1 MKSSAIYTVA
11 ETPVYADE
19 TNRRDDAF
27 NAIDSP
33 KKTVEPTKPADGRVV
48 SMSELFSYA
57 DRIDKILMIL
67 GTIGA
72 LAAGVSQPIQIVLFG
87 DVLNTLNPAD
97 LGEDIEDGIRSVA
110 LNFVFV
116 GIAVFVSGSFQVAC
130 WTITASRQAKRIR
143 SEYVSAI
150 LTKEIGWFDINEPM
164 QLGSRV
170 AEATVTIQEGMGRK
184 VGDGLNFFSMAV
196 SGIVIGLVKG
206 WQLALILLAFTPFI
220 AFTAFL
226 AMKVLSSAT
235 QAGLESYGKAGA
247 VAQEALSNVRT
258 VHMFN
263 SIQHFISKYEHALEQ
278 STKAGGMYFG
288 ALMVANDNLDGN
300 NCTGNGCYDGGRVLT
315 VFFSIIMGAM
325 ALGQAAP
332 SVEAITSARAA
343 AFPVFQTI
351 KRPSLIDPL
360 GDEGKKL
367 DKVMGRIQ
375 IDNVSFSYPSRPDV
389 VVCRNYSL
397 TIEPGETVALVG
409 PSGSGKSTM
418 VSLLERF
425 YDPLSGSVSIDG
437 VDVRTLNVKWL
448 RSQVGLVGQEPSL
461 FATSIMENIRYGCPS
476 ASDDEVVEAAK
487 MANAY
492 NFIMEFPQKFQTE
505 VGERGAQLSGGQ
517 KQRIAIARAIIKN
530 PPILLL
536 DEATSALDTESERVV
551 QESLDQLLAN
561 SHRTTIVVAH
571 RLSTIRNASRIAVH
585 SGGAIVE
592 IGPHDELMKLDNGHY
607 RLLVEA
613 QSRVASQETEKAA
626 IEEMTMDDIESVDDD
641 VVRSRRV
648 SRQSISRHSI
658 LEKDIVQKPDDDQP
672 GDVDLPPFS
681 MARVWKMSLPEWKYL
696 FVGSLGAIVNAAV
709 FPVWG
714 VLLVKV
720 TVLFFQLDYT
730 KSQMLTDARWWAI
743 GFLGLGI
750 MFALSITLQHYGFAV
765 VSQNLVTRVRLST
778 FSAMLHQEI
787 GWFDLD
793 ENSSGALVSRL
804 ATDSAVL
811 QAMTSE
817 TLNRGLINLTT
828 ITIAFAIAFFYSWQM
843 TLVLIAAFPVLAASS
858 YVQAQQMAGTSGNK
872 KNNDA
877 DTAAGSLLAEAIGS
891 IRTVASFS
899 MEVALNTLYVGY
911 LSASKAADVKI
922 GIVGGLAFGVS
933 QGATFE
939 VLAVLFYVSGR
950 WISRGIITF
959 EEFFMVLMVIM
970 LSTFAIGM
978 AAQGATD
985 GAKAKR
991 SAQRVFKVIDRK
1003 PLIDSTSGTGRT
1015 LDLVNGDIEFRNL
1028 VFTYPA
1034 RPDAMIYKNYCLKIA
1049 RGQTVALVGA
1059 SGSGKSTA
1067 ISLMER
1073 FYDPAAGVVTLD
1085 GIDLKELNL
1094 QWLRENVSLVSQEP
1108 VLFAGTIAENI
1119 KLGKPGST
1127 REEIIEAA
1135 RKANAFE
1142 FICNFPNGFD
1152 TDVGD
1157 RGAQVSGGQK
1167 QRIAIAR
1174 AILRDPA
1181 VLLLDEATSAL
1192 DNESERVVQASLD
1205 RLLAIKQRTTIIV
1218 AHRLT
1223 TIRNANLIAVT
1234 SNGAIVEQGTHEELM
1249 QINNGIYKGLVAR
1262 QMNTH

>member
-1 MKSSAIYTVA
+1 M
-11 ETPVYADE
+11 
-19 TNRRDDAF
+19 
-27 NAIDSP
+27 
-33 KKTVEPTKPADGRVV
+33 G
-48 SMSELFSYA
+48 ELFSYA
-57 DRIDKILMIL
+57 DRTDKLLMFL

-72 LAAGVSQPIQIVLFG
+72 LAAGISQPIQIVLFG
-87 DVLNTLNPAD
+87 DVLNTFNPAD
-97 LGEDIEDGIRSVA
+97 PGADIETGIKSVA

-116 GIAVFVSGSFQVAC
+116 GIAVFIAGSFQVAC

-150 LTKEIGWFDINEPM
+150 MTKEIGWFDVNEPM

-196 SGIVIGLVKG
+196 SGLTIGLIKG
-206 WQLALILLAFTPFI
+206 WELALILLAFTPFI

-226 AMKVLSSAT
+226 AMKVLSTAT

-263 SIQHFISKYEHALEQ
+263 SIDHFVAKYESALGL
-278 STKAGGMYFG
+278 STQAGIKKGLAVGWGTGLMFGTVFCTYAGGMYFG

-300 NCTGNGCYDGGRVLT
+300 TCDHYGCYDGGRVLT
-315 VFFSIIMGAM
+315 VFFAVIMGAM

-332 SVEAITSARAA
+332 SAEAITSARAA

-360 GDEGKKL
+360 SEDGKKL

-375 IDNVSFSYPSRPDV
+375 IENVSFAYPSRPEIH
-389 VVCRNYSL
+389 VCSNYSL

-425 YDPLSGSVSIDG
+425 YDPLNGSVSIDG

-476 ASDDEVVEAAK
+476 ATDDQVIEASK

-492 NFIMEFPQKFQTE
+492 NFIKEFPQGFQTE

-530 PPILLL
+530 PAILLL
-536 DEATSALDTESERVV
+536 DEATSALDTESERIV
-551 QESLDQLLAN
+551 QASLDQLLAN
-561 SHRTTIVVAH
+561 SHRTTVIIAH
-571 RLSTIRNASRIAVH
+571 RLSTIRNANRIAVH

-592 IGPHDELMKLDNGHY
+592 IGSHDELMKLENGHY

-613 QSRVASQETEKAA
+613 QNRVA
-626 IEEMTMDDIESVDDD
+626 IEEKEEGTSDVMTVEDLESPDDHN
-641 VVRSRRV
+641 VRSGRSTRR
-648 SRQSISRHSI
+648 SISRHSVSEKEGAAPI
-658 LEKDIVQKPDDDQP
+658 DDLEL
-672 GDVDLPPFS
+672 GDANLPPFS
-681 MARVWKMSLPEWKYL
+681 MARVWKMSLPEWKFL
-696 FVGSLGAIVNAAV
+696 VAGSLGAMINAAV

-714 VLLVKV
+714 VILVKV
-720 TVLFFQLDYT
+720 TVLFFRLDYT
-730 KSQMLTDARWWAI
+730 KSEMLDHARWWSL
-743 GFLGLGI
+743 GFVGLGI
-750 MFALSITLQHYGFAV
+750 TFALSMTMQHYGFAV
-765 VSQNLVTRVRLST
+765 VSQKLVTRVRLST
-778 FSAMLHQEI
+778 FNAMLHQEI

-817 TLNRGLINLTT
+817 TLNRGLVNITT
-828 ITIAFAIAFFYSWQM
+828 LTIAFAIAFFYSWQM
-843 TLVLIAAFPVLAASS
+843 TLILLAAFPVLVLSS

-877 DTAAGSLLAEAIGS
+877 DTAAGSLLSEAIGS

-899 MEVALNTLYVGY
+899 MEVALNSLYVGY
-911 LSASKAADVKI
+911 LSVSKEADIKI
-922 GIVGGLAFGVS
+922 GIVGGMAFGVS
-933 QGATFE
+933 QGAMFL
-939 VLAVLFYVSGR
+939 VLAFLFFVSGR

-970 LSTFAIGM
+970 LSTFAMGM
-978 AAQGATD
+978 AAQGASD
-985 GAKAKR
+985 GAKARR

-1003 PLIDSTSGTGRT
+1003 PLIDATSGTGRS
-1015 LDLVNGDIEFRNL
+1015 LDHVDGDIEFCNL
-1028 VFTYPA
+1028 QFSYPA
-1034 RPDAMIYKNYCLKIA
+1034 RPDAKIYKKYNLKIA

-1073 FYDPAAGVVTLD
+1073 FYDPSAGVVTLD
-1085 GIDLKELNL
+1085 GNNLKELNL
-1094 QWLRENVSLVSQEP
+1094 KWLREHVSLVSQEP

-1119 KLGKPGST
+1119 ELGKPGST

-1135 RKANAFE
+1135 KKANAFD
-1142 FICNFPNGFD
+1142 FISNFPNGFD

-1205 RLLAIKQRTTIIV
+1205 RLLALKQRTTIIV
-1218 AHRLT
+1218 AHRLS

-1234 SNGAIVEQGTHEELM
+1234 HDGAIVEQGTHDQLM
-1249 QINNGIYKGLVAR
+1249 QLPNGIYKGLVAR
-1262 QMNTH
+1262 QMNAH